1 MQKVSF
7 SFQALHLG
15 YRLYIESLKPQIQK
29 VVWVHWDLFILDTLG
44 PKDQK
49 DVFGSR
55 FMSL

>member
-1 MQKVSF
+1 MQGVSFSF

-44 PKDQK
+44 PNDLK
-49 DVFGSR
+49 DVLG
-55 FMSL
+55 L